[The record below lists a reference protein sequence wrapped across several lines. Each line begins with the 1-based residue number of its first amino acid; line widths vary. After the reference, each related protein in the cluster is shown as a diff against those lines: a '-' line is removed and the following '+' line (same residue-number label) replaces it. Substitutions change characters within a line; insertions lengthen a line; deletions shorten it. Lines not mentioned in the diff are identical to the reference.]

1 MKKIFERQAVE
12 SALQLSPYRHILEE
26 FLPELFLISYGKA
39 ELVTSPFPEEK
50 LFQVVV
56 HGSLNIYFIRDDGAS
71 YSLSSGKAGNILG
84 DMEFFRPETKSI
96 YTEAAEDSLF
106 LAISIDKNRDMLM
119 ASNGFLQLLCSS
131 LSRKLEL
138 ITAMDAAPASLS
150 DRLISYMKYRC
161 PQGTL
166 KGLEREAFH
175 LHCSARQ
182 LQRILNRLEQEGQV
196 EKLGKGCYRLK

>member
-1 MKKIFERQAVE
+1 M
-12 SALQLSPYRHILEE
+12 
-26 FLPELFLISYGKA
+26 
-39 ELVTSPFPEEK
+39 
-50 LFQVVV
+50 

-71 YSLSSGKAGNILG
+71 YSLSSGKAGYILG